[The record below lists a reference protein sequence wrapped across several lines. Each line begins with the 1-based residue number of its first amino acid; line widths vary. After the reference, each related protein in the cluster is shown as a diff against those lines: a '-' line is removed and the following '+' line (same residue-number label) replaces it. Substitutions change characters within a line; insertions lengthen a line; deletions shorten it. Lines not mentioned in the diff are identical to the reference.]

1 MPIQVRF
8 TDATLDVRMLWI
20 LELAMRDWMNIAL
33 AVSNKNVGNE
43 LRFQS
48 MWGKYEFSPGF
59 TAEGATNRSLAAKLG
74 Y

>member
-48 MWGKYEFSPGF
+48 M
-59 TAEGATNRSLAAKLG
+59 
-74 Y
+74 